1 MNDELTRED
10 LINIGEID
18 PDEPEETPEEGEA
31 SEEEGGETPEPEPE
45 EPEGEIEEGE
55 PEPEPEAE
63 EVDETAPVPVDR
75 FNKVYG
81 ERKEIERKFDL
92 FRRLGPDKYYE
103 VYPDEKPADTGPA
116 ATTTATIPGQRIPTF
131 RECLNLPID
140 GGPHAGRTLK
150 ELWES
155 DDAEDRADA
164 QDLYNDY
171 RDGIKAQ
178 VDETKTNDAKIR
190 EKTDNEHNAFYE
202 ARAKEL
208 FGKDLDKCE
217 KPEVTQISELTTS
230 IMDQMETMGVYNLE
244 NAYKLLTLDDAL
256 KNARGESI
264 KSLIEAARKGKTTHI
279 DSKKGTTK
287 GGTGYDGLTE
297 MTDAQVSAHL
307 DTLSETGLVKFWE
320 NAPASF
326 IDKHKG
332 IAAAWT

>member
-1 MNDELTRED
+1 MSDELTRED
-10 LINIGEID
+10 RINIGEID
-18 PDEPEETPEEGEA
+18 PDEPEETPDEGEA
-31 SEEEGGETPEPEPE
+31 SEEGEETTEPEPE

-63 EVDETAPVPVDR
+63 EADETAPVPVDR

-103 VYPDEKPADTGPA
+103 VYPDERPADTGPA

-131 RECLNLPID
+131 RESLSLPID
-140 GGPHAGRTLK
+140 GGPHAGKTLRD
-150 ELWES
+150 LWES

-171 RDGIKAQ
+171 RDSIKAQ
-178 VDETKTNDAKIR
+178 TDETKLNDAKMK
-190 EKTDNEHNAFYE
+190 EKEDAEYNAFYD
-202 ARAKEL
+202 ARAEEL
-208 FGKDLDKCE
+208 FGKELDKCGE
-217 KPEVTQISELTTS
+217 SEIIQIRELTLS
-230 IMDQMETMGVYNLE
+230 IQQQMPAMHVYNIE
-244 NAYKLLTLDDAL
+244 NAYKLLTLDDRL

-264 KSLIEAARKGKTTHI
+264 KSLIEAARKGKTIHI

-307 DTLSETGLVKFWE
+307 NTLSEAGLVKFWE
-320 NAPASF
+320 KAPASF
-326 IDKHKG
+326 IEKHKG